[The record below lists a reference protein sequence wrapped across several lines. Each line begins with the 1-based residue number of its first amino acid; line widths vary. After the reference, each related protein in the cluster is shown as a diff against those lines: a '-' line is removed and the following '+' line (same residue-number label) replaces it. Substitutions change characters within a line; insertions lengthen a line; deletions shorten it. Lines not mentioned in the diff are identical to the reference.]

1 MLPTIPESDFEVMED
16 NYETSNIKKYVYE
29 IKFEVMPKEEIET
42 IPGKASLI
50 KSLLIIKNAKRI
62 QDKINFFD
70 TNGIQISPDLRGIE
84 QNEIEGR
91 FCMETGGKD
100 DKKLFF
106 ACSIQSTLL
115 FTLLFNV
122 IKGRTLNDFKKY
134 GIYAKI
140 HHGGFRYGVNW
151 SPIGFFIKQH
161 PGFVDTKIVRN
172 ELLKILGY

>member
-70 TNGIQISPDLRGIE
+70 TNGIQISPDLCGIE

-122 IKGRTLNDFKKY
+122 IKGRTLNDVKKY